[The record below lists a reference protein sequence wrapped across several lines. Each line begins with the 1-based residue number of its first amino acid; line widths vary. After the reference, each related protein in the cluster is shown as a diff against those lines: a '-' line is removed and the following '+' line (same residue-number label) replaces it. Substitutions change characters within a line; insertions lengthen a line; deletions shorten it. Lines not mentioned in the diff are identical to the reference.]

1 VGASERTDEG
11 VASTTLIGKDIKH
24 HGIADEILNQLP
36 RRFSHCNNMI
46 AKEQRDTQDYYIIST
61 MCIILYCADN

>member
-1 VGASERTDEG
+1 MGAPERTNEG

-24 HGIADEILNQLP
+24 HGVADEIWNQLTS
-36 RRFSHCNNMI
+36 RFSHGNKMI

-61 MCIILYCADN
+61 MCILLYCAHN